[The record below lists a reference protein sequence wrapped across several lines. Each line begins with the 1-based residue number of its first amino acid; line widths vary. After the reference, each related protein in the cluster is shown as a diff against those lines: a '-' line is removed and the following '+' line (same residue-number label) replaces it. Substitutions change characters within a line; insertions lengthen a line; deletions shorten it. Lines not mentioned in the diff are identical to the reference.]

1 MAESFASKVGELE
14 RALALVESSLGGAEL
29 ARVRAL
35 VTAVLEVH
43 RVALQDVRRVVG
55 DAELGRAAAAEPS
68 VAWVLACHDI
78 DASVLE
84 RAVSAAE
91 ADAYWVT
98 RPRLSQLGALAS
110 HQSRPYA
117 GRLVLVR
124 AVARLRLR
132 YRVQTIPRPAGW
144 NGYRIAPRAIEFWT
158 RGAFRLHT
166 RLLFTR
172 SGSRWKSSLLQP

>member
-91 ADAYWVT
+91 AKQARNEEQKSPAEGFV
-98 RPRLSQLGALAS
+98 P
-110 HQSRPYA
+110 
-117 GRLVLVR
+117 
-124 AVARLRLR
+124 VARLLR
-132 YRVQTIPRPAGW
+132 R
-144 NGYRIAPRAIEFWT
+144 E
-158 RGAFRLHT
+158 GAST
-166 RLLFTR
+166 
-172 SGSRWKSSLLQP
+172 P